1 MTLTYYVSLSEDTYV
16 KTYFAEISGSDPKYG
31 FKRTFLKADTRDSEK
46 ERGYYHTILTAGVF
60 EQSIK
65 VFSLETRKLIRREIK
80 YFIYDEHCLHE
91 IERREVLDLLKKLEN
106 WQLYK

>member
-1 MTLTYYVSLSEDTYV
+1 MVFTYYISLTKHTYV

-31 FKRTFLKADTRDSEK
+31 FKRTFLKADTSDSEK
-46 ERGYYHTILTAGVF
+46 ERGYYHTIWTAGVF

-91 IERREVLDLLKKLEN
+91 IERREVLDLLKKIRELAA
-106 WQLYK
+106 L